1 MRRRLGL
8 REEVTYEIIFEPHA
22 LDAATR
28 FLEEDPKGLSAT
40 LDAIDELAHNP
51 RPVELR
57 FAYGVG
63 IRRLRVG
70 DYRVLYVID
79 DEVIHILVTHL
90 GRTA

>member
-1 MRRRLGL
+1 M
-8 REEVTYEIIFEPHA
+8 TYEIVFEPHA

-40 LDAIDELAHNP
+40 LDAIDELADNP
-51 RPVELR
+51 RPVNSV
-57 FAYGVG
+57 AYGAAG

-70 DYRVLYVID
+70 DYRVIYVID
-79 DEVIHILVTHL
+79 DYVIHILVTHL